1 MEKYN
6 QRNIEYKLLI
16 KDIAFALAA
25 GGVGA
30 ILGGK
35 MNEFNT
41 INKPAWTPPPIAFPI
56 VWTSLYILMGAS
68 SYLIC
73 VNKTDPK
80 FKKKAFFAY
89 LIQLILNVLWTPI
102 FFRFK
107 NYYLAFI
114 WILLLIVSVI
124 IMMIKF
130 YKIKPLAAIIQIPYI
145 IWLVVAAIL
154 NYNILIL
161 N

>member
-30 ILGGK
+30 LLGGK

-41 INKPAWTPPPIAFPI
+41 INKPAWTPPPITFPI
-56 VWTSLYILMGAS
+56 VWTSLYILMGVS

-80 FKKKAFFAY
+80 FKKKAFFCLPYSA
-89 LIQLILNVLWTPI
+89 NPKRTMDS
-102 FFRFK
+102 
-107 NYYLAFI
+107 N
-114 WILLLIVSVI
+114 LLSL
-124 IMMIKF
+124 
-130 YKIKPLAAIIQIPYI
+130 
-145 IWLVVAAIL
+145 
-154 NYNILIL
+154 
-161 N
+161 

>member
-1 MEKYN
+1 MGFLFPW
-6 QRNIEYKLLI
+6 NIRFWLCCAFVKSFCITVTLSAVFLSVFSFTLI
-16 KDIAFALAA
+16 A
-25 GGVGA
+25 
-30 ILGGK
+30 
-35 MNEFNT
+35 
-41 INKPAWTPPPIAFPI
+41 
-56 VWTSLYILMGAS
+56 SL
-68 SYLIC
+68 
-73 VNKTDPK
+73 KTDPK

-107 NYYLAFI
+107 NYSLAFI

-145 IWLVVAAIL
+145 IWLVVAAVL
-154 NYNILIL
+154 NYNIIIL